1 MFEQAKEI
9 IKQSNTIYVVGHIN
23 PDGDAIG
30 SSFAIYF
37 ALKKLGKNVK
47 VLMPK
52 YSDNFSFLPGIKEA
66 VNEVVEEKYD
76 LLIGVD

>member
-37 ALKKLGKNVK
+37 C
-47 VLMPK
+47 
-52 YSDNFSFLPGIKEA
+52 
-66 VNEVVEEKYD
+66 
-76 LLIGVD
+76 LLYTSPSPRDA

>member
-47 VLMPK
+47 VLMMK
-52 YSDNFSFLPGIKEA
+52 
-66 VNEVVEEKYD
+66 
-76 LLIGVD
+76 